1 MYFSQGNLCSHK
13 PTLKNI
19 AIFTD
24 KTHPF
29 YFAPTITHITL
40 VPLAKAPFI
49 FEDKCCV
56 LQGGIETK
64 GKMSYI
70 LIILIFHFRSKEFKI
85 SSMILPLTYLY
96 LNPAASLHQGS
107 FCPRHGFFSVSFLW
121 Y

>member
-70 LIILIFHFRSKEFKI
+70 LIILI
-85 SSMILPLTYLY
+85 LTYLY